1 MNQEIE
7 RTVKLVPFSG
17 KQEDWRKWSWK
28 FLARAAIKKYEGILL
43 GETQVPRFDAE
54 FDDDNEEND
63 AALCTKLDLVD

>member
-1 MNQEIE
+1 
-7 RTVKLVPFSG
+7 
-17 KQEDWRKWSWK
+17 
-28 FLARAAIKKYEGILL
+28 LARAAIKKYEGILL